1 MYLKWIGLWL
11 ILDGGASILNKRQ
24 EHKFLY
30 DLVRIIRVIIGVYLF
45 LM

>member
-1 MYLKWIGLWL
+1 MLKYIGLWL
-11 ILDGGASILNKRQ
+11 ILDGGVSLLNKRQ

-30 DLVRIIRVIIGVYLF
+30 DLGRIVRIIIGVYLF

>member
-1 MYLKWIGLWL
+1 MLKYIGAWL
-11 ILDGGASILNKRQ
+11 IFDGAASILNKRQ

-30 DLVRIIRVIIGVYLF
+30 DLGRIIRVIIGVYLF

>member
-1 MYLKWIGLWL
+1 MLKYIGLWL

>member
-1 MYLKWIGLWL
+1 MYLKYIGLWL
-11 ILDGGASILNKRQ
+11 VLDGGASILNKRQ

-30 DLVRIIRVIIGVYLF
+30 DLVRIVRVIIGVYLF